1 MSRTVRLETSKI
13 YANTNVGQ
21 DQRVSVVLNITLR
34 RTPGRLFKSI
44 DSLAQS
50 VKVSDSVVL

>member
-1 MSRTVRLETSKI
+1 MSRAVRLETSKI

-44 DSLAQS
+44 DSPAQS